1 MANKDQ
7 KRGNKEIR
15 KPKKAKG
22 KAAAT
27 TSPFVVTSGKSPAGG
42 AKKK

>member
-15 KPKKAKG
+15 KPKKAKA
-22 KAAAT
+22 KAAAA
-27 TSPFVVTSGKSPAGG
+27 TSPFVVTSGKSAGG

>member
-1 MANKDQ
+1 MASKEQ

-15 KPKKAKG
+15 KPKKAKA

-27 TSPFVVTSGKSPAGG
+27 TSPFVVTSGKSGAGG